1 MRSDK
6 AIVFGE
12 ETNPLLK
19 KEAER
24 NDDDGFLKTTR
35 RIVVSDD
42 LPVISQEIRGRR
54 LESPPADERRIA
66 PAVNSKQK
74 WPAIRVPYVV
84 AGAGAILI
92 LVFAV
97 VMLVFKSSTHSKTA
111 VQAPAQV
118 TVPANN
124 VSNEANEL
132 RRIEEDAKQVMR
144 RISRDNR
151 PYSFSEKSLQDIN
164 ARTME
169 LKRSPRLSESIRQ
182 LQNRG
187 EPIASRAAKEGLQP
201 SLVILLALALTGG
214 GESGD
219 CVKAA
224 SNALPL
230 LASLNKTFG
239 SNEGDSCLILIAAF
253 HEGPGTRRSHPLL
266 RRMNKVVTN
275 PLTERN
281 VWYLDEQNAL
291 ADNALS
297 LVIDTI
303 AFGVITRSPRQFGL
317 ENDPLNF

>member
-1 MRSDK
+1 MKSDK
-6 AIVFGE
+6 SIVLGE

-19 KEAER
+19 EEAACED
-24 NDDDGFLKTTR
+24 NSFLETTR

-42 LPVISQEIRGRR
+42 LPVISHEIRGRR
-54 LESPPADERRIA
+54 LENPPDERQIV
-66 PAVNSKQK
+66 PAVNRKQK
-74 WPAIRVPYVV
+74 WRTVRTPYVV
-84 AGAGAILI
+84 VGAGASLI
-92 LVFAV
+92 LVAAI
-97 VMLVFKSSTHSKTA
+97 VMLVFRPSTHSNTG
-111 VQAPAQV
+111 VQAPEQAAAPV
-118 TVPANN
+118 NR

-164 ARTME
+164 ARTLE
-169 LKRSPRLSESIRQ
+169 LKRSPHLSESIRQ
-182 LQNRG
+182 LQNKG

-201 SLVILLALALTGG
+201 SLVILLALALTNG

-219 CVKAA
+219 SVKAA

-266 RRMNKVVTN
+266 KRINKVVTN

-291 ADNALS
+291 AGNALS

-317 ENDPLNF
+317 ENEPLNF

>member
-1 MRSDK
+1 VRSDK

-19 KEAER
+19 KEADR
-24 NDDDGFLKTTR
+24 NDDDSLLKTTR

-42 LPVISQEIRGRR
+42 LPVMSQEIRGRR
-54 LESPPADERRIA
+54 LESPPEDERQIA
-66 PAVNSKQK
+66 PAVNSKKK
-74 WPAIRVPYVV
+74 WPAIRVRYVV

-97 VMLVFKSSTHSKTA
+97 VMLVFKSSTHSKTV
-111 VQAPAQV
+111 VQAPEQA
-118 TVPANN
+118 TVLANN

-169 LKRSPRLSESIRQ
+169 LKRLPHLSESIRQ

-201 SLVILLALALTGG
+201 SLVILLALALTDG

-266 RRMNKVVTN
+266 KRINKVVTN